1 MTLRISLRAD
11 VPDRE
16 QTGLVRPVVLL
27 ALAGLFALVLAS
39 SPAVPLMALVVVGLA
54 IAGWSC

>member
-27 ALAGLFALVLAS
+27 ALAGLFALVLLHKYG
-39 SPAVPLMALVVVGLA
+39 VLA
-54 IAGWSC
+54 F